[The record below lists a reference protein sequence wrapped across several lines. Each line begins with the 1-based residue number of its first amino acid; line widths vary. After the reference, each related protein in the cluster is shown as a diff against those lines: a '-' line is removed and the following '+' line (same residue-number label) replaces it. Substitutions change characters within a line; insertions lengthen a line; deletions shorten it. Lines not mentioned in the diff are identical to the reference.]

1 MNATDGNGNE
11 AIDVAAEPADRRDPR
26 VAVLTLGGTIA
37 MTADPST
44 GAVRPALSA
53 RQLLDTVPGLTALGV
68 SLRVRD
74 IRNLPGA
81 SLSLA
86 DLDGLHTAIEA
97 ESADGADGVV
107 VVQGTDTI
115 EETAFYLDLLHRSD
129 IPVVVTGALRN
140 PTQPGPDGPANLYA
154 AVVAASSA
162 RLRGAGCVVV
172 LGDEIHAARTVTKAH
187 STSPAAFTSP
197 GSGPLG
203 LVAEGRVWSHHGLPY
218 RTSAR
223 LTGDVVRDGVRVLL
237 HTVTLGD
244 DGLALELLLDGAA
257 DRCHG
262 LVVAGF
268 GVGHVPEA
276 AVAPLERLAA
286 RIPVVLTSRT
296 GAGPVLAA
304 TYGFPGSERDLLS
317 RGLIRGGDLTPY
329 KARLLLHRLLA
340 TRCQLPE
347 ITAAFEAV
355 GRRG

>member
-1 MNATDGNGNE
+1 MDAE
-11 AIDVAAEPADRRDPR
+11 SAALSDRR
-26 VAVLTLGGTIA
+26 VAVFTLGGTIA
-37 MTADPST
+37 MTADPAT

-53 RQLLDTVPGLTALGV
+53 RQLLASVPGLTALGV
-68 SLRVRD
+68 SLSVRD

-86 DLDGLHTAIEA
+86 DLDALHAVIEA
-97 ESADGADGVV
+97 ETADGVV

-129 IPVVVTGALRN
+129 TPVVVTGALRN

-154 AVVAASSA
+154 AVVAAASP
-162 RLRGAGCVVV
+162 RLRGAGCLVV
-172 LGDEIHAARTVTKAH
+172 LGDEIHAARTVAKSH

-203 LVAEGRVWSHHGLPY
+203 LVAEGRVWLYHGLPY
-218 RTSAR
+218 RPALP
-223 LTGDVVRDGVRVLL
+223 LTGEVVRDDVRVPLYI
-237 HTVTLGD
+237 VTLGD
-244 DGLALELLLDGAA
+244 GGELLDGVA
-257 DRCHG
+257 DRCQG

-268 GVGHVPEA
+268 GVGHAPQPL
-276 AVAPLERLAA
+276 VAPLERLAA
-286 RIPVVLTSRT
+286 AIPVVLASRT

-317 RGLIRGGDLTPY
+317 RGLIRGGDLSPY

-340 TRCQLPE
+340 TGCQLPQ
-347 ITAAFEAV
+347 ITAAFETIGRVRVSAGPG
-355 GRRG
+355 GRR

>member
-1 MNATDGNGNE
+1 MNAMNENGNE
-11 AIDVAAEPADRRDPR
+11 AIDVVAESTDRRGPS

-37 MTADPST
+37 MTADPAT

-53 RQLLDTVPGLTALGV
+53 RQLLESVPGLTELGV
-68 SLRVRD
+68 SLSVRD

-86 DLDGLHTAIEA
+86 DLDALQNAIEA
-97 ESADGADGVV
+97 EASSGADGVV

-115 EETAFYLDLLHRSD
+115 EETAFYLDLLHRSAV
-129 IPVVVTGALRN
+129 PVVVTGALRN

-154 AVVAASSA
+154 AVVTASSP

-172 LGDEIHAARTVTKAH
+172 LGDEIHAARTVAKSH

-203 LVAEGRVWSHHGLPY
+203 LVAEGQVWLHHGLPY
-218 RTSAR
+218 RTAPR
-223 LTGDVVRDGVRVLL
+223 LTGDVVRDDVRVLL

-244 DGLALELLLDGAA
+244 DGLWLELLMDGAVE
-257 DRCHG
+257 RCHG

-268 GVGHVPEA
+268 GVGHVPERL
-276 AVAPLERLAA
+276 VAPLERLAA

-296 GAGPVLAA
+296 GAGPVLTA

-340 TRCQLPE
+340 TGCQLPQ
-347 ITAAFEAV
+347 ITAAFETI